1 VISADEGKIIESKT
15 VKKDFIELLKT
26 YARKAIDEWNPLES
40 DFTIIRSTTD
50 ISYTHPI
57 SPELFDKVQELG
69 LNIRREGNEIIITI
83 PVYTISYDSQWMES
97 YYRDRKII
105 VIAPYLDEKEK
116 KQLEEYASEA
126 TSEAKRL
133 EEELTLTEEE
143 YMRLE
148 EGLKELLAA
157 YKSRYTS
164 HHPDVIR
171 LEKKVRETENGHSM
185 VTVAN
190 SVKVSTSPHSC
201 PGSVSLTASWSG
213 RLSTAESPAPCPV
226 M

>member
-1 VISADEGKIIESKT
+1 MISADEGKIIESKT
-15 VKKDFIELLKT
+15 VRKDFIELLKT

-148 EGLKELLAA
+148 EGLKELEQEKPKKRKRRK
-157 YKSRYTS
+157 KS
-164 HHPDVIR
+164 
-171 LEKKVRETENGHSM
+171 
-185 VTVAN
+185 
-190 SVKVSTSPHSC
+190 
-201 PGSVSLTASWSG
+201 
-213 RLSTAESPAPCPV
+213 
-226 M
+226 